1 MLWARTLLLICLAT
15 PAPGI
20 AILSATAPAYANECE
35 DAGHAAERA
44 AALPADLLLA
54 VGRVESGRRTADGR
68 VAPWPWSV
76 NAAGQGYYLPTR
88 DAAVALVR
96 TFQARGVQSIDV
108 GCFQM
113 NLLYHPAAFASLEDA
128 FDPSS
133 NAHAAAAFL
142 SALQAA
148 SPGWSQSGWSH
159 AIGSY
164 HSTDPARA
172 IPYARLVMASWHGGA
187 DMPSPPL
194 SQVALLVRVYV
205 PGGSAAGLVRN
216 AAGHL
221 PVVIVPSGS
230 HL

>member
-1 MLWARTLLLICLAT
+1 MVWARTLLLICLAAL
-15 PAPGI
+15 PPSGA
-20 AILSATAPAYANECE
+20 ASANECE
-35 DAGHAAERA
+35 DAGRAAEHA

-54 VGRVESGRRTADGR
+54 VGRVESGRRAADGH

-88 DAAVALVR
+88 DAALALVR
-96 TFQARGVQSIDV
+96 SLQARGVQSIDV

-128 FDPSS
+128 FEPSS
-133 NAHAAAAFL
+133 NARAAAGFL
-142 SALQAA
+142 HALQAL
-148 SPGWSQSGWSH
+148 SPDWSQAVGR
-159 AIGSY
+159 Y
-164 HSTDPARA
+164 HSADPARGV
-172 IPYARLVMASWHGGA
+172 PYAHLVMASWHGGA
-187 DMPSPPL
+187 DMPAPPL

-205 PGGSAAGLVRN
+205 PGGTAAGLVRN
-216 AAGHL
+216 TGGRL